1 MKNKKTVLALF
12 TCIAM
17 GFYSCEK
24 SEDPLV
30 PEAVN
35 PENNESFSN
44 TGKYAGS
51 TYQLVAQVR
60 QVTTKYK
67 DHNVALADGFFNTE
81 DCISI
86 PGVGGMGVHFVRF
99 DRLDGVFN
107 PLEPEVLVY
116 EITMNGS
123 YKLVAVE
130 YLYVGSGAPMF
141 AGEVMFH
148 PFPGPFADYALH
160 VWAWKA
166 NPAGLFEDWNPNV
179 ICP

>member
-1 MKNKKTVLALF
+1 MKNKKTLLALF

-35 PENNESFSN
+35 TENNENFSSS
-44 TGKYAGS
+44 GRYSAS
-51 TYQLVAQVR
+51 TNQLVAQVR
-60 QVTTKYK
+60 QATVQYQ
-67 DHNVALADGFFNTE
+67 DYNVALADGFFNTE
-81 DCISI
+81 ACVSI

-99 DRLDGVFN
+99 DRLDGDFN

-116 EITMNGS
+116 EIKKDGG

-130 YLYVGSGAPMF
+130 YLYVGASAPMF

-148 PFPGPFADYALH
+148 PFHEPFADYALH

-179 ICP
+179 SCP